1 MEGYYGTLFD
11 VETSAM
17 NDASSS
23 GSGRYLSDRGMTIA
37 GGTTEIQRTSRP
49 SGCSDS
55 LVASSGSC
63 ARKAHP
69 GR

>member
-23 GSGRYLSDRGMTIA
+23 GSGRYLSDRAMTIA
-37 GGTTEIQRTSRP
+37 SGTTEIQKNIAAERLLGLPR
-49 SGCSDS
+49 
-55 LVASSGSC
+55 
-63 ARKAHP
+63 R
-69 GR
+69 